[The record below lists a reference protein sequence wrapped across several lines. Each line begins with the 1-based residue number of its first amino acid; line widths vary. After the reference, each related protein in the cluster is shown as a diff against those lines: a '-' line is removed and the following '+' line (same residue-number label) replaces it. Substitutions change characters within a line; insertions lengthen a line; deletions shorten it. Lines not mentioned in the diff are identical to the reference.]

1 MSGRVLN
8 FSEFND
14 KYSSESQSD
23 EKNLNSFT
31 QASSNFEEGFD
42 KDTYNTDQLGPNR
55 PASDHSEKTPP
66 QPGEIGAPKFSSNN
80 TEDMNAP
87 EEPTGVEKPNE
98 EDQST
103 EPKEEKKITKPEK
116 SSGHPEGEEGDDK
129 QKDSG
134 SPEEEEEE
142 EDDDK
147 EKVEESR
154 MGLIKG
160 FHEFVNERYHDENFY
175 SEGEEDFSNDYSG
188 GFSDDSEDERFR
200 EEFNNI
206 NDEDED
212 QYCEMC
218 GDPIEF
224 SEYCIKCNN

>member
-66 QPGEIGAPKFSSNN
+66 QPGEMGAPKFNSNKI
-80 TEDMNAP
+80 EDMNAP
-87 EEPTGVEKPNE
+87 EEPSGIEQPNE
-98 EDQST
+98 EEESA
-103 EPKEEKKITKPEK
+103 EPKEEKKIAKPEK
-116 SSGHPEGEEGDDK
+116 SSGHPEGEDFNTK
-129 QKDSG
+129 QKESG

-142 EDDDK
+142 EEDKEKDK

-160 FHEFVNERYHDENFY
+160 FHEFVNERYHDEDFHN
-175 SEGEEDFSNDYSG
+175 EGEEDFSNDYPG
-188 GFSDDSEDERFR
+188 EFSDDSEDERFR
-200 EEFNNI
+200 EEFNN
-206 NDEDED
+206 EDE
-212 QYCEMC
+212 YCEMC
-218 GDPIEF
+218 GEPIEF
-224 SEYCIKCNN
+224 SEYCMKCNN